1 MAFGPLQFNFLVTSL
16 RIHIHILEEKAPVF
30 NITKCNKM
38 MSSIPTTRNLLKWLE
53 PDTLNEPLIWSIAFI
68 TTIIKSVSVI
78 LNSTCIQNVFN

>member
-1 MAFGPLQFNFLVTSL
+1 
-16 RIHIHILEEKAPVF
+16 
-30 NITKCNKM
+30 M

>member
-16 RIHIHILEEKAPVF
+16 RIHILEEKAPVF

-38 MSSIPTTRNLLKWLE
+38 MSSIPATRNLLKWLE